1 MRKHCP
7 HCRMWLPDD
16 LDECPVCHLPPEK
29 KRTPMEL
36 MFYVILG
43 LAIAMLI
50 IGIVVPR
57 QFFGFVQAID
67 IEFIEI
73 TNGSEAL
80 IAKLGFGNDSIAISR
95 WEEGISDILV
105 NGTNSTAVGNIVKSR
120 IKEGEY
126 LKNVDTLAN
135 FATMSIRYREK
146 RNYTD
151 VNTILNK
158 FSGDDRA
165 HVILLASMFNA
176 SDIDFRVDL
185 VEDDG
190 TDGPGYHFRT
200 MIGTTL
206 PEEDLEKIITNRIR
220 KRRSGLSGTKAK
232 VWYVQEGEIR
242 WYIVDTTGQTIK
254 KRDSL
259 VDTSWI
265 FIGSSHA
272 YYANRSH
279 YSFELDLG

>member
-1 MRKHCP
+1 
-7 HCRMWLPDD
+7 MWLPDD
-16 LDECPVCHLPPEK
+16 LEECPVCHRPPEH

-36 MFYVILG
+36 MFYGILAV
-43 LAIAMLI
+43 AIAMLVV
-50 IGIVVPR
+50 GIAMPR
-57 QFFGFVQAID
+57 QLFGFIQAID

-80 IAKLGFGNDSIAISR
+80 VSKLGFGNDSLALSR
-95 WEEGISDILV
+95 WEEEISDLLV
-105 NGTNSTAVGNIVKSR
+105 NGTNSSAVENIIRSR
-120 IKEGEY
+120 FKEGEY
-126 LKNVDTLAN
+126 LKNVDSLAN
-135 FATMSIRYREK
+135 FATMNIRYREK

-165 HVILLASMFNA
+165 HVIVLASLFNA

-185 VEDDG
+185 VEDG
-190 TDGPGYHFRT
+190 GKDGPGYHFRT

-206 PEEDLEKIITNRIR
+206 PEEDLEKIITRRIR
-220 KRRSGLSGTKAK
+220 KRRSGLSGTKAE
-232 VWYVQEGEIR
+232 VWFVQEGEIR
-242 WYIVDTTGQTIK
+242 WYLVDTTGQTIK
-254 KRDSL
+254 RRDSL

-265 FIGSSHA
+265 FIGSSHP

-279 YSFELDLG
+279 YSFELGLG